1 MAARA
6 TPTMQKVADTAGVS
20 VSTVS
25 RIFNSP
31 DFAKQETRETVIA
44 AAQKVGYRVARR
56 REGLLDGES
65 TEKPGRSRVGAK
77 QIILLAPEQVF
88 GGVNSPDWIFRDVVP
103 TLQRVAREKAFQLIL
118 YSYGAQDDLQFDLSS
133 IAKDKVFGVLWLAN
147 GQSADLLSRVAKSA
161 PVVVIND
168 DAFWPPRASVMSN
181 NRVVLF
187 KAVEHLSELGHR
199 RIAYFDADESPNV
212 SVHSRERLAEYHEAI
227 AHFKLDV
234 DPGLVVLERFGMN
247 EHPQAVARAMDRLTG
262 AKSQPTA
269 LIAPLGYSIQFLK
282 ETRKRGIRVP
292 EDLSVLAI
300 DNAPVASL
308 VEPSLTV
315 IDCGF
320 ASCAEMAVDLLL
332 EQVDPA
338 RRSAKTV
345 LLEPRLLPRNSTAA
359 APLIQST

>member
-1 MAARA
+1 
-6 TPTMQKVADTAGVS
+6 MQKVADTAGVS

-31 DFAKQETRETVIA
+31 DFAKQETRESVIA

-56 REGLLDGES
+56 RDVLMSGDS
-65 TEKPGRSRVGAK
+65 SEKSGRARVGAR

-103 TLQRVAREKAFQLIL
+103 TLQRVARDKGFQLIL
-118 YSYGAQDDLQFDLSS
+118 YSYGAQDDPQFDLSS
-133 IAKDKVFGVLWLAN
+133 IAKDRVFGVLWLAN
-147 GQSADLLSRVAKSA
+147 GQYGELLSRIARSA
-161 PVVVIND
+161 PIVVIND

-181 NRVVLF
+181 NRAVAF
-187 KAVEHLSELGHR
+187 KAVEYLSEQGHR

-212 SVHSRERLAEYHEAI
+212 SVHSRERLSEYHEAMTY
-227 AHFKLDV
+227 FKLEF
-234 DPGLVVLERFGMN
+234 DPELVVQERFGMN
-247 EHPQAVARAMDRLTG
+247 EHPQAVARAMDRLIG
-262 AKSQPTA
+262 AKSKPTA
-269 LIAPLGYSIQFLK
+269 LIAPLGYAIQFLK

-292 EDLSVLAI
+292 DDLSVLAI
-300 DNAPVASL
+300 DDAPVASL

-320 ASCAEMAVDLLL
+320 AGCAEMAVELLM
-332 EQVDPA
+332 EQADPA

-345 LLEPRLLPRNSTAA
+345 LLEPRLITRNSTAA
-359 APLIQST
+359 PPLPSV